1 MERFEDS
8 ATPPEKARR
17 TEIEAGTM
25 IKPTAILVLAIAL
38 GAIGAARA
46 AEGTSVLTFH
56 GAPDRSGNF
65 VVPTLTVERAR
76 GMHWDSGYQAKFSGH
91 LYAQPLYWREAG
103 TGAGVL
109 LAATENNEVLAL
121 DATTGRQLWNHSLG
135 PPVSRVALSCGN
147 ISPLGVTGTPV
158 IDAVTQTIYVDAA
171 VGGPQGVRHL
181 VFALALKDGTPRPGW
196 PVDIAEALKQRGLSF
211 NARDQNERGALTILD
226 GRLYVPFG
234 GHFGDCGDYHG
245 WVVGIDLRDPRDIVA
260 WATPSRG
267 GGIWAPGG
275 ITTDGKSLY
284 AATGNTFGARTW
296 MGGEA
301 VIRLSPDLKASSDRR
316 DFFTPDNW
324 RELDARDADLG
335 GTNPVLV
342 DMPGNASQFVLAL
355 GKDGHAYLLDR
366 DNLGGIGGSLAN
378 EVVSRRP
385 IRTAPAT
392 YLVAGA
398 AFVAFQGPGSH
409 CPAGQYAGDLTVLR
423 VTGGDRPTLATAWCA
438 AVRGAGSPIATT
450 TDGHSEP
457 IVWMVG
463 AEGDNRLHGFKGDTG
478 EPVFAGGGPNEAMVG
493 LRHFQSMIATDRR
506 LYVGADDR
514 IYAFAF

>member
-1 MERFEDS
+1 
-8 ATPPEKARR
+8 
-17 TEIEAGTM
+17 M
-25 IKPTAILVLAIAL
+25 IKTAAVLALAIAL
-38 GAIGAARA
+38 GAIGSARA
-46 AEGTSVLTFH
+46 ADDRSILTYH

-65 VVPTLTVERAR
+65 VVPALTAERAR
-76 GMHWDSGYQAKFSGH
+76 GTHLVNGFQAKLSGH
-91 LYAQPLYWREAG
+91 LYAQPLFWRDAG
-103 TGAGVL
+103 TSAGVL
-109 LAATENNEVLAL
+109 FAATESNEVQAL
-121 DATTGRQLWNHSLG
+121 DAATGRQLWSRSLG
-135 PPVSRVALSCGN
+135 PPVSRAALRCGN
-147 ISPLGVTGTPV
+147 INPLGVTGTPV
-158 IDAVTQTIYVDAA
+158 IDPATQAIYVEAA

-181 VFALALKDGTPRPGW
+181 VFALALKDGAPLPGW
-196 PVDIAEALKQRGLSF
+196 PVDTAEALKQRGQTF

-245 WVVGIDLRDPRDIVA
+245 WVMGITLRDPREIVA
-260 WATPSRG
+260 WKTPARG

-284 AATGNTFGARTW
+284 VATGNTFGASTW

-301 VIRLSPDLKASSDRR
+301 VIRLSPDLRPSTDRR
-316 DFFTPDNW
+316 DFFTPENW
-324 RELDARDADLG
+324 RALDERDADLG

-342 DMPGNASQFVLAL
+342 NTPGNSGHRTFVLAL

-378 EVVSRRP
+378 ETVSAQP
-385 IRTAPAT
+385 IRTAPAA
-392 YLVAGA
+392 YPVAGA
-398 AFVAFQGPGSH
+398 AFVAFQGTGSR
-409 CPAGQYAGDLTVLR
+409 CPAGQPNGELTVLKIA
-423 VTGGDRPTLATAWCA
+423 GGDRPALTTAWCA
-438 AVRGAGSPIATT
+438 VARGAGSPIVTT

-463 AEGDNRLHGFKGDTG
+463 AEGDNRLHAFKGETG
-478 EPVFAGGGPNEAMVG
+478 EPLFVGGGPNEAMAG
-493 LRHFQSMIATDRR
+493 LHHFQTLIATDER